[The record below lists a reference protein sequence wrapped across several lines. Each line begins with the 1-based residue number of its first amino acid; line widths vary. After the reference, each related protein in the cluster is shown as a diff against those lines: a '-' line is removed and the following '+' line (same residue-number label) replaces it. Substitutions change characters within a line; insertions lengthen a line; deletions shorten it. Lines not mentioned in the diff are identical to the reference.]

1 MRRRYTIPLLALLL
15 VTSCVAQRPPAGN
28 AAADVAARISSV
40 ETGLVSGSI
49 APPGSSRFTIEERL
63 RHYAVPGVSVAVI
76 NNGRVEWA
84 RAWGTVEAGKSN
96 AVDTTTLFQA
106 ASISKTLTALAALR
120 MVQDGALQL
129 NEDVNLR
136 LTSWKV
142 PASQPTAVEKVTLAR
157 LLSHS
162 AGVTVSGFPG
172 YGTGSPIP
180 TIVQVLRGEAP
191 ANTSNVE
198 VDIVPGDRVRYS
210 GGGYTIVQLLISD
223 VTGKPFADVMR
234 DMVLVPAGM
243 SRSTFAQPLPTER
256 WSEAATGHSRT
267 GTAISGR
274 FYTYPELAAAGLW
287 TTPSDL
293 ARFAIEVQRAFDG
306 GTRSMLSAGL
316 TRQMLTP
323 RSDDYGLGFAIAGA
337 GSDRWFAHGGSNV
350 GFRSH
355 LVASV
360 HGGRGAIVLTN
371 GDRGFDLGTE
381 VLRAIA
387 RTYDW
392 PSHAVD

>member
-1 MRRRYTIPLLALLL
+1 M
-15 VTSCVAQRPPAGN
+15 
-28 AAADVAARISSV
+28 
-40 ETGLVSGSI
+40 
-49 APPGSSRFTIEERL
+49 
-63 RHYAVPGVSVAVI
+63 
-76 NNGRVEWA
+76 
-84 RAWGTVEAGKSN
+84 EAGKSN

-106 ASISKTLTALAALR
+106 ASISKTLTAIAALR
-120 MVQDGALQL
+120 LVQDGALQL
-129 NEDVNLR
+129 DEDVNLR

-142 PASQPTAVEKVTLAR
+142 PTSQLTAVEKVTLAR

-172 YGTGSPIP
+172 YRTGSPIP
-180 TIVQVLRGEAP
+180 TTEQVLRGEPP
-191 ANTSNVE
+191 ANTSKVE
-198 VDIVPGDRVRYS
+198 VDIVPGNTMRYS

-234 DMVLVPAGM
+234 EIVLVPAGM
-243 SRSTFAQPLPTER
+243 SRSTFAQSLPAVR
-256 WSEAATGHSRT
+256 WVEAASGHSRT
-267 GTAISGR
+267 GTAITGK

-306 GTRSMLSAGL
+306 GSRGILSAGL

-323 RSDDYGLGFAIAGA
+323 RSDDYGMGFTIAGE
-337 GSDRWFAHGGSNV
+337 GGDRWFAHSGSNV

-360 HGGRGAIVLTN
+360 HGGRGAVVMTN
-371 GDRGFDLGTE
+371 GDRGFDLATE
-381 VLRAIA
+381 ILRAIA